1 MDRFNG
7 PSCAL
12 RPSRVS
18 FILSQRF
25 GYVGIES
32 QHAQIETLIYFG
44 DDAAHPRIARPSA
57 GGNGTHLFQP
67 GVTRRARADRI
78 RLLGAALPCASQLTN
93 LK

>member
-7 PSCAL
+7 LSYAL

-32 QHAQIETLIYFG
+32 LHGQIETLIYFG
-44 DDAAHPRIARPSA
+44 DDGRASGIALRRWPRQSSLLTQGSSSGESRPNSPA
-57 GGNGTHLFQP
+57 W
-67 GVTRRARADRI
+67 R
-78 RLLGAALPCASQLTN
+78 GAPSQFTN

>member
-32 QHAQIETLIYFG
+32 QHGQIETLIYFG
-44 DDAAHPRIARPSA
+44 DDGRASGIARPSA
-57 GGNGTHLFQP
+57 GGHGAHLFQR
-67 GVTRRARADRI
+67 GVTRRASADRI
-78 RLLGAALPCASQLTN
+78 RLLGAALPVS
-93 LK
+93 